1 MALYPF
7 GQGFSA
13 VLASWL
19 LPALGASE
27 ANAPPT
33 VATLSHPCS
42 STIMASQGWLL
53 LSPPNNLGQLLQMK
67 QSRWARRGAGPAQAL
82 WPLGLDCLYP
92 VPSFVISQLYAGK
105 GCYLEANVPQCPL
118 GSHHIWKE
126 AGFVPGHETLFGAG
140 GQAAENIHF

>member
-19 LPALGASE
+19 LPDLGASE

-33 VATLSHPCS
+33 VATFHILAAPPSWHHRAGCS
-42 STIMASQGWLL
+42 SALRTTWDNCCRCNRVGGPVEELALHRPCGPLDWTVFIPSLPLSLASSML
-53 LSPPNNLGQLLQMK
+53 
-67 QSRWARRGAGPAQAL
+67 A
-82 WPLGLDCLYP
+82 
-92 VPSFVISQLYAGK
+92 K